1 MYCRKFKVLCYK
13 RVNLHTRK
21 RKLLIMDKMFTD
33 TGFEVT
39 QLVKDEKTKFVETR
53 EEAIKLTERVGYFY
67 TVLDDKKN
75 IIGFGIPK

>member
-1 MYCRKFKVLCYK
+1 
-13 RVNLHTRK
+13 
-21 RKLLIMDKMFTD
+21 MDRMFTD

-39 QLVKDEKTKFVETR
+39 QLVKNEMTRFVETR
-53 EEAIKLTERVGYFY
+53 VEAIRLTVRVGYFY